1 MGRYIEVVPIVE
13 GKTEQTFIE
22 KLLAPYLGYRGIY
35 LCATQIS
42 KPGEKGG
49 DVKFSR
55 AKRDLGNHLKQRPD
69 TFVTTMV
76 DYYGIKEWPGTE
88 RVPERATPAQI
99 AGIINEETKEQVVT
113 LFSDLWADSRFIP
126 FIVVHEF
133 EALLFSDIEIL
144 ANQLGA
150 RVSEVSAVISKF
162 KNPEAI
168 NSNPETAPSKRLD
181 KWSPKKC
188 FLKTTMGIKIAE
200 EIGIDKMRQEC
211 PLFNSWLCQLED
223 IQKSLK

>member
-1 MGRYIEVVPIVE
+1 MGRYIEVVAIVE
-13 GKTEQTFIE
+13 GRTEQTFIE
-22 KLLAPYLGYRGIY
+22 KLLAPYLGHRGIY
-35 LCATQIS
+35 LHATQLS

-69 TFVTTMV
+69 TFITTMV
-76 DYYGIKEWPGTE
+76 DYYGVKEWPGIE
-88 RVPERATPAQI
+88 RVPERATPDQI
-99 AGIINEETKEQVVT
+99 ATTINSAPKKKVVS
-113 LFSDLWADSRFIP
+113 LFTNSQTDYRFIP
-126 FIVVHEF
+126 FILIHEF
-133 EALLFSDIEIL
+133 EALLFSDSEIL

-150 RVSEVSAVISKF
+150 EISEIAAVISKF
-162 KNPEAI
+162 GNPEAI

-181 KWSPKKC
+181 KWSPGKR

-211 PLFNSWLCQLED
+211 PQFDSWLSELED
-223 IQKSLK
+223 IRNSLK